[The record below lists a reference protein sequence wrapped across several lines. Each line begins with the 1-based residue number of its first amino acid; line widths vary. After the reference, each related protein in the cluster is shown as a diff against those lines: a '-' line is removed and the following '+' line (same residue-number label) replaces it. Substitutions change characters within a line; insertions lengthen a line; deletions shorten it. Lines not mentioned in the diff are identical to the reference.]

1 MLIPNPFK
9 WWRRLPQRT
18 RVRIIAAIILIVVGA
33 EAIVLAP
40 GIVEIAILVDS
51 MGVVFVVLAFLAYAK
66 VSILYLRHTLTI
78 DLPNAVRRSLG
89 VMPSV
94 ISDLSDRLFRF
105 SFYSLVAWR
114 KIHRASLSG
123 LAFVLCFL
131 AAAQIWHQLV
141 VLAATKS

>member
-94 ISDLSDRLFRF
+94 ISDLS
-105 SFYSLVAWR
+105 
-114 KIHRASLSG
+114 
-123 LAFVLCFL
+123 
-131 AAAQIWHQLV
+131 
-141 VLAATKS
+141 